1 MSRPTRADASG
12 RAYLDLQNLARHQRR
27 PTQNLLVMYVLER
40 FLARLAASPHV
51 DDFVLKGGMLLATWG
66 ARRATTDV
74 DLLVQG
80 LPVNQDEILAI
91 IIDIASQTPPHEDG
105 VTFLTETVTARTIRE
120 DDLYG
125 GVRVT
130 MQTQVAAARVKL
142 QLDVSTGDPVTPAP
156 QRISYPSLLRTHSPV
171 SMLGY
176 PLPVVLAEK
185 LCTAID
191 LGSNNSRVRDY
202 ADIWTLT
209 GRHHLTRA
217 GLRAALEAT
226 ATHRAVPLRPLSTA
240 IGADYGASRSSTY
253 TAYRRR
259 LGPDAETLPTDWA
272 RLIAEV
278 LAFADPLLAVT
289 GVRYWDPATR
299 RWSPNQG

>member
-142 QLDVSTGDPVTPAP
+142 QLDVSTGDPV
-156 QRISYPSLLRTHSPV
+156 
-171 SMLGY
+171 
-176 PLPVVLAEK
+176 
-185 LCTAID
+185 
-191 LGSNNSRVRDY
+191 
-202 ADIWTLT
+202 
-209 GRHHLTRA
+209 A
-217 GLRAALEAT
+217 GP
-226 ATHRAVPLRPLSTA
+226 ATHQ
-240 IGADYGASRSSTY
+240 
-253 TAYRRR
+253 
-259 LGPDAETLPTDWA
+259 LP
-272 RLIAEV
+272 I
-278 LAFADPLLAVT
+278 
-289 GVRYWDPATR
+289 PA
-299 RWSPNQG
+299 